1 VAAGDRGAFAL
12 LYDRYCRQA
21 YSLARRVCVDQEYEE
36 IVDGLVP
43 AGPGADEQALSGVI
57 SDQVRAALRQL
68 TQEQRQ
74 VIALAYLGGY
84 TQSEVSAVTGL
95 PLGTVKSRTF
105 EEIALRDHLP
115 HCTAC
120 RGALSDAED
129 VVGLLG
135 TIPAQHQPPQAS
147 GRDRP
152 HAAGCSTVH
161 SRHSAGGRAASSV
174 PGPAGCRRGHR
185 HRPGRVD
192 DCARYPG
199 GQPGAGV
206 VDGKPLALTSFD
218 VTPGSAGP
226 QPLRWP
232 VIADVLRPFAVIG
245 TLTSGMSSSRLVA

>member
-1 VAAGDRGAFAL
+1 
-12 LYDRYCRQA
+12 
-21 YSLARRVCVDQEYEE
+21 
-36 IVDGLVP
+36 VP

-120 RGALSDAED
+120 RGARSDAED

-135 TIPAQHQPPQAS
+135 TIPAQHQPPKLMAEIDHTPQTVQPSTPDTPPAVALRRRS
-147 GRDRP
+147 RALL
-152 HAAGCSTVH
+152 AA
-161 SRHSAGGRAASSV
+161 AA
-174 PGPAGCRRGHR
+174 AI
-185 HRPGRVD
+185 
-192 DCARYPG
+192 
-199 GQPGAGV
+199 
-206 VDGKPLALTSFD
+206 
-218 VTPGSAGP
+218 
-226 QPLRWP
+226 
-232 VIADVLRPFAVIG
+232 VIALGVSTTVLGIQ
-245 TLTSGMSSSRLVA
+245 VANRAQAWSTANPWR